1 MFGIERSIIVK
12 KTFQPP
18 LSGADW
24 LVRPATKGA
33 LADLFGQSVEIL
45 QAPRHAGLPGDLIE
59 VVRQSPDHMYEPKVG
74 KNCSKA

>member
-1 MFGIERSIIVK
+1 VK
-12 KTFQPP
+12 KTFRPP

-59 VVRQSPDHMYEPKVG
+59 VVGQSPGSYARAESRQ
-74 KNCSKA
+74 NLQQA

>member
-1 MFGIERSIIVK
+1 M
-12 KTFQPP
+12 TFQPP

-24 LVRPATKGA
+24 LVRAATKGA

-59 VVRQSPDHMYEPKVG
+59 VVR
-74 KNCSKA
+74 